1 MLGAIVLRWVRIW
14 NMQDSDKQK
23 LRQLIADELVSLKD
37 HIKELEV
44 RCQPISP
51 DNAIGRLSRMEAIGE
66 QGVQQMA
73 LDAARL
79 RQSELKR
86 AIERMDVDPDF
97 GLCENCDRPIPLA
110 RLMLVPESC
119 YCVQCLQ
126 SAE

>member
-1 MLGAIVLRWVRIW
+1 MLGAIVLRWAHIW

-23 LRQLIADELVSLKD
+23 LRQLIADELASLED

-44 RCQPISP
+44 RCRPISP

-66 QGVQQMA
+66 QSVQQMA

-79 RQSELKR
+79 RQFELKR

-97 GLCENCDRPIPLA
+97 GLCENCDQPIPLA

-126 SAE
+126 AAE

>member
-1 MLGAIVLRWVRIW
+1 MLI
-14 NMQDSDKQK
+14 MQDSDKQK
-23 LRQLIADELVSLKD
+23 LRQLIADELLNLED

-44 RCQPISP
+44 RCRPISP

-86 AIERMDVDPDF
+86 AIERMDADPDF
-97 GLCENCDRPIPLA
+97 GLCENCDQPIPLA
-110 RLMLVPESC
+110 RLMLMPESC
-119 YCVQCLQ
+119 CCVQCLQ